1 VFREWRRIA
10 LALLL
15 AAAILPYF
23 IDLGG
28 SSIWDANEAFYVET
42 PREMI
47 ERGDLVSPT
56 FNYLP
61 RLNKPVLSYWIVAGF
76 YKVFGV
82 SVAVQRLPI
91 ALGAVTLIFTAFFLA
106 RAGAE
111 PSGSSQRSSAT
122 ESALWAAA
130 GLAVAPRLMM
140 FGRRIFIDIYISMFM
155 ALTVLFFALAERY
168 PGRRRLFL
176 LLMYASV
183 GLGVLTKGPVAAALP
198 ALVFGVYLVM
208 NRELKR
214 VREMMIP
221 IGVIVV
227 LAIAVPWYAA
237 LYQRYG
243 WTYISSFFLG
253 ENVARYTE
261 GFGVETRRGPSFY
274 LPVVFSDS
282 FPWSLCLFGAA
293 GLWVA
298 EWRARRAMPESRLA
312 NGPFADTPGDAQLA
326 LRVRTL
332 MWLWIIV
339 IVGFFTF
346 SAAKQDL
353 YIFPI
358 VPAVAALAGLFI
370 ALETPGGSVARPRSL
385 QITAALIGLLLA
397 LAGAGTLYIFQTAG
411 KVYALDGAAFVG
423 IAAAT
428 GGALAL
434 VLALTNRARAAL
446 AVVVLSLVTLNWAFV
461 IRVLPSFERYKP
473 VPPLSAAI
481 RERFAEGDVV
491 AHYNVALPSMVYYL
505 RRHIDI
511 LFDQDAFLQ
520 LLRGDRRVFAVLSE
534 SDYAQLQP
542 VAGVATCVLDRRPT
556 VNIKLKAVL
565 ARDPLP
571 EVLLI
576 SNRCQR

>member
-1 VFREWRRIA
+1 MISDSKRR
-10 LALLL
+10 LALFALL
-15 AAAILPYF
+15 AASILPYF

-42 PREMI
+42 PREMLV
-47 ERGDLVSPT
+47 RGDFISPT
-56 FNYLP
+56 FNDLP
-61 RLNKPVLSYWIVAGF
+61 RLNKPVLSYWIVAAF

-82 SVAVQRLPI
+82 SVGVQRLPI
-91 ALGAVTLIFTAFFLA
+91 ALGALVLILTAFALA
-106 RAGAE
+106 RAGADPPHE
-111 PSGSSQRSSAT
+111 TGGHAV

-155 ALTVLFFALAERY
+155 ALTLLFFALAERY
-168 PGRRRLFL
+168 PQRRRPFL

-198 ALVFGVYLVM
+198 ALVFAIYLVVHG
-208 NRELKR
+208 ELKR
-214 VREMMIP
+214 VREMMLP
-221 IGVIVV
+221 AGVAVV

-237 LYQRYG
+237 LYHRYG
-243 WTYISSFFLG
+243 WTYITSFFVG
-253 ENVARYTE
+253 ENIARYTE
-261 GFGVETRRGPSFY
+261 GLGVETRRGPFFY
-274 LPVVFSDS
+274 VPVVFSDA

-293 GLWVA
+293 GLWCA
-298 EWRARRAMPESRLA
+298 DWRVFRHDSAGRGLQTATYTDR
-312 NGPFADTPGDAQLA
+312 QLA
-326 LRVRTL
+326 FRVRTL
-332 MWLWIIV
+332 LWIWVLGIV
-339 IVGFFTF
+339 AFFSF

-358 VPAVAALAGLFI
+358 VPAVAALAGLF
-370 ALETPGGSVARPRSL
+370 VAREDAAGKPARPVSL
-385 QITAALIGLLLA
+385 RTTAGVIGLLLA
-397 LAGAGTLYIFQTAG
+397 VAGVGTLYIFQAGG

-423 IAAAT
+423 TLAAI
-428 GGALAL
+428 GGAVAL
-434 VLALTNRARAAL
+434 VLASANRARAAL
-446 AVVVLSLVTLNWAFV
+446 AVVLLSLVTLNWAFV

-481 RERFAEGDVV
+481 RAGMTDDAVV

-505 RRHIDI
+505 GRHIEI
-511 LFDQDAFLQ
+511 LFDRDVFLQ
-520 LLRGDRRVFAVLSE
+520 LLRGDRQVFAVVSA
-534 SDYAQLQP
+534 SDYAELGP
-542 VAGVATCVLDRRPT
+542 VAGVTTCVLDRRPT

-576 SNRCQR
+576 TNRCR

>member
-1 VFREWRRIA
+1 V
-10 LALLL
+10 LL
-15 AAAILPYF
+15 AAAVVPYF

-42 PREMI
+42 PREMLV
-47 ERGDLVSPT
+47 RGDFISPT
-56 FNYLP
+56 FNDLP
-61 RLNKPVLSYWIVAGF
+61 RLNKPVLSYWIVAAF

-82 SVAVQRLPI
+82 SVGVQRLPI
-91 ALGAVTLIFTAFFLA
+91 ALGALVLILTAFALA
-106 RAGAE
+106 RAGAD
-111 PSGSSQRSSAT
+111 PPHGSGGHAI

-155 ALTVLFFALAERY
+155 ALTLLFFALAERY
-168 PGRRRLFL
+168 PQRRRSFL

-198 ALVFGVYLVM
+198 ALVFAIYLVVHG
-208 NRELKR
+208 ELKR
-214 VREMMIP
+214 IREMMLP
-221 IGVIVV
+221 AGVAVV

-237 LYQRYG
+237 LYHRYG
-243 WTYISSFFLG
+243 WTYITSFFVG
-253 ENVARYTE
+253 ENIARYTE
-261 GFGVETRRGPSFY
+261 GLGVETRRGPFFY
-274 LPVVFSDS
+274 VPVVFSDG

-293 GLWVA
+293 GLWWA
-298 EWRARRAMPESRLA
+298 DWRAFRHEPAGGGLETRTHGDRHLA
-312 NGPFADTPGDAQLA
+312 F
-326 LRVRTL
+326 RIRTL
-332 MWLWIIV
+332 LWIWVLGIV
-339 IVGFFTF
+339 AFFSF

-358 VPAVAALAGLFI
+358 VPAVAALAGLF
-370 ALETPGGSVARPRSL
+370 VAREDAAGTPARPMSL
-385 QITAALIGLLLA
+385 RITAGVIGLLLA
-397 LAGAGTLYIFQTAG
+397 VAGAGTLYIFQAGG

-423 IAAAT
+423 TLAAI
-428 GGALAL
+428 GGAVAV
-434 VLALTNRARAAL
+434 VLASANRARAAL
-446 AVVVLSLVTLNWAFV
+446 AVVLLSLVTLNWAFV

-473 VPPLSAAI
+473 VPPLSATI
-481 RERFAEGDVV
+481 RARMTDGAVV

-505 RRHIDI
+505 GRHIEI
-511 LFDQDAFLQ
+511 LFDRDVFLD

-534 SDYAQLQP
+534 SDYAEIEP
-542 VAGVATCVLDRRPT
+542 VAGVTTCVLDRRPT

-576 SNRCQR
+576 TNRCR